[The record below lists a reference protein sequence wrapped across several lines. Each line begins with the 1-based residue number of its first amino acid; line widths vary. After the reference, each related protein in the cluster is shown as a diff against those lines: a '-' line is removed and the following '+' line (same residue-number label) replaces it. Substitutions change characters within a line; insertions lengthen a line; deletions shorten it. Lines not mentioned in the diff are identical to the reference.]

1 MSRVSIRVLPHGY
14 VAPTDRVARTLAVFL
29 LVVSVLLVAFA
40 GTFPFD
46 FAVPDGGWW
55 DGIRRQFDWRWMQW
69 DPGNVDR
76 LQNVLFFV
84 PFGFALAAVIGGRRA
99 RHVRQVVWALV
110 LGMSLSLIVELAQAF
125 VSFRDPAL
133 QDLWCNTLGSVI
145 GAGIFI
151 AGGDRLIRLAARGLL
166 NLRSLARPPMPPV
179 ALTIYTLL
187 MVSAPLI
194 IRRPGD
200 LSVWDTGMM
209 LTVGDHA
216 ANDRP
221 WDGFVSEIV
230 LADRAV
236 DAEQAHLLAA
246 GASPADLLGESLLCH
261 YVLRGPAPYPDLTG
275 KLKSL
280 NWMGKR
286 PDELE
291 ISSTGPPHLYSYHW
305 LASDASIAPAIHRIR
320 NSGELSLAFVAA
332 TANIRQHGPARILT
346 ISNRRGFNLAVGQ
359 EDSDLTVRLRSAIR
373 TAPDLHVRD
382 VLADF
387 HAHHILLTHRNG
399 QIRVYVDGLERGRV
413 EITPEAKVIWRLYPR
428 NWFRLRMERYG
439 LASYAAIYRV
449 MAMVPFAALL
459 AATLMTSTLTL
470 KHRRT
475 AAAGITVLVAVVL
488 EIVLGLESAGGFQL
502 RNLLISMVVGFATL
516 GALQAWRARSSQ
528 CWM

>member
-1 MSRVSIRVLPHGY
+1 MSRVHIRVLPHGY
-14 VAPTDRVARTLAVFL
+14 VTPTDRVARALAVFL
-29 LVVSVLLVAFA
+29 LVASVLFVAFA

-46 FAVPDGGWW
+46 FAIPEGGWW
-55 DGIRRQFDWRWMQW
+55 DGTRRQFDWRWMQW

-84 PFGFALAAVIGGRRA
+84 PFGFALSAVIGRRRA
-99 RHVRQVVWALV
+99 RHIRQVISALL
-110 LGMSLSLIVELAQAF
+110 LGMGLSLIVELTQAL

-151 AGGDRLIRLAARGLL
+151 AGGDRLVRLAARGLL
-166 NLRSLARPPMPPV
+166 NLRWLVSSPILAT

-187 MVSAPLI
+187 MVSAPLL

-200 LSVWDTGMM
+200 LSVWDTGML

-236 DAEQAHLLAA
+236 EAEQAQALAA
-246 GASPADLLGESLLCH
+246 GAAPADLLGESLLGQ

-275 KLKSL
+275 KLKPL
-280 NWMGKR
+280 NWMGQR

-291 ISSTGPPHLYSYHW
+291 VSSTGPPHLYSYHW
-305 LASDASIAPAIHRIR
+305 LATGASIAPAIHRIR
-320 NSGELSLAFVAA
+320 SSGELSLAFVAA
-332 TANIRQHGPARILT
+332 TANTRQHGPARIVT

-373 TAPDLHVRD
+373 TSPDLHVRD

-413 EITPEAKVIWRLYPR
+413 EITPEAKIIWRLYPR

-439 LASYAAIYRV
+439 LGSYATIYRV
-449 MAMVPFAALL
+449 MALVPFAALL
-459 AATLMTSTLTL
+459 TATLATSTLSM

-475 AAAGITVLVAVVL
+475 AAAGAALLVAVLL
-488 EIVLGLESAGGFQL
+488 EIILGLESASGFQL
-502 RNLLISMVVGFATL
+502 RNLLISIIVAFATL
-516 GALQAWRARSSQ
+516 AAMEAWRARSPQSS
-528 CWM
+528 M